1 MDVGVAVSP
10 PLMPSI
16 KASNTMRFDRSADS
30 EGFPTVDSG
39 DYSWMLIS
47 TALVVFMVPGLA
59 LFYGG
64 MSRTKN
70 VVNMLMMNM
79 YCIGIV
85 PIVWVLVGYSIGN
98 SSGGGGF
105 FGGEWIGNFDAV
117 GLDGLNADPE
127 SLIFVAFLMTFASI
141 TPALISG
148 AAADRMKFSAWAI
161 FVPVWLLVVY
171 CPVTY
176 WVYNGWHAGN
186 GALDFAGGT
195 AIHLN
200 SGVAALALVLVL
212 GKRRGWPSEAMPSHN
227 KPMIMLGAGML
238 WFGWFGFN
246 AGSAGAANGQAVQ
259 ALLNTFLAAAA
270 GMVGWMAVEKIKGG
284 HATSLGT
291 ASGMIAGLA
300 TITGPAGYVGGMAG
314 VVFGLVGG
322 VVCYWAVSLK
332 NHFGYDDSLDVVGIH
347 GAGGLTGGLLLGLFA
362 DASAIPDGEFSDGLF
377 FGGGVELLFDQIVA
391 MFSVVVLSFVVTWV
405 LAKVL
410 DMTIGLRVA
419 DETEQTGLDQT
430 LHAESAYDES
440 SARSVVV

>member
-1 MDVGVAVSP
+1 M
-10 PLMPSI
+10 
-16 KASNTMRFDRSADS
+16 N
-30 EGFPTVDSG
+30 SG

-98 SSGGGGF
+98 SPGGGGF
-105 FGGEWIGNFDAV
+105 FGGDWIGNFDAI
-117 GLDGLNADPE
+117 GLDGLSADPE

-148 AAADRMKFSAWAI
+148 AVADRMKFSAWI
-161 FVPVWLLVVY
+161 VFVPVWLLTVY

-200 SGVAALALVLVL
+200 SGVAALALILVL
-212 GKRRGWPSEAMPSHN
+212 GKRRGWPSEAMPPHN
-227 KPMIMLGAGML
+227 MPMIMLGAGIL

-270 GMVGWMAVEKIKGG
+270 GLVGWIAVEKLRGG
-284 HATSLGT
+284 SPTSLGA
-291 ASGMIAGLA
+291 ASGIVAALVA
-300 TITGPAGYVGGMAG
+300 ITPAAGYVGGLAG
-314 VVFGLVGG
+314 VVFGLVAG

-332 NHFGYDDSLDVVGIH
+332 SRFGYDDSLDVVGIH
-347 GAGGLTGGLLLGLFA
+347 GVGGLTGGLLLGLFA
-362 DASAIPDGEFSDGLF
+362 DSSAISGGDFDDGLF

-391 MFSVVVLSFVVTWV
+391 MSSVVVLSFVVTWV

-410 DMTIGLRVA
+410 DMTIGLRV
-419 DETEQTGLDQT
+419 DEETEQAGLDQV
-430 LHAESAYDES
+430 LHAESAYNES
-440 SARSVVV
+440 SVGSVVV